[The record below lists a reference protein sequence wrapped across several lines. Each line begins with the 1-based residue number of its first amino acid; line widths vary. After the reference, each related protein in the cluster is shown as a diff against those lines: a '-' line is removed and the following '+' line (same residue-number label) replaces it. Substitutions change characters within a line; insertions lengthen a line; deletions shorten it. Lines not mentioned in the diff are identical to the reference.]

1 VPQAPGSSA
10 THSFTGL
17 RDKRAQR
24 CCRPEVNNKRLAHG
38 QVRNKLPAAQWIDS
52 GFWAMPVLNTLK
64 GSSGEHENL
73 LTGKRPV
80 GAA

>member
-1 VPQAPGSSA
+1 
-10 THSFTGL
+10 
-17 RDKRAQR
+17 
-24 CCRPEVNNKRLAHG
+24 VNNKRLAHG